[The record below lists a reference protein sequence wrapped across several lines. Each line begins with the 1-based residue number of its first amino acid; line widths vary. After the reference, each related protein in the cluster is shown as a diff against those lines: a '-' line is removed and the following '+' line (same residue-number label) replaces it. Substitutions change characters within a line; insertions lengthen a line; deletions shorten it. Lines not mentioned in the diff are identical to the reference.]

1 MNIYIYFLLFSDIMG
16 ERLALEERRVVASL
30 ISVSFSNHSP
40 QEVPRSILTRPN

>member
-30 ISVSFSNHSP
+30 MEVFRSP
-40 QEVPRSILTRPN
+40 TIDRRKFQDQF